1 MFADASVRPDG
12 SVAIDPT
19 ARLESVPRSGIRVLE
34 QREIRTRRRQMFG
47 SHWPRKLQVDGG
59 SKIDPW
65 LRQLQLPRAPL
76 PRPAM
81 RRRSRT
87 ERRHPGH
94 HGNVCGGETVWMAAC
109 QHDCSATGRSLIAAI
124 ENTAKA
130 NAAKISNCAAVEPVI
145 SRRQVSQILEA
156 PRRGGR
162 AAGLWCGREPAA
174 QQGVHETGPPRTR
187 NRFGPG
193 RKVRGGDHEM
203 KRPSDSHPAPLLREG
218 GFHG

>member
-1 MFADASVRPDG
+1 
-12 SVAIDPT
+12 
-19 ARLESVPRSGIRVLE
+19 
-34 QREIRTRRRQMFG
+34 
-47 SHWPRKLQVDGG
+47 
-59 SKIDPW
+59 
-65 LRQLQLPRAPL
+65 
-76 PRPAM
+76 
-81 RRRSRT
+81 
-87 ERRHPGH
+87 
-94 HGNVCGGETVWMAAC
+94 MAAC

-145 SRRQVSQILEA
+145 SLRPGLPNIGSPEA
-156 PRRGGR
+156 WRASGRSLVRGP
-162 AAGLWCGREPAA
+162 EPAA

-203 KRPSDSHPAPLLREG
+203 KRPSDSHPAPPLREG